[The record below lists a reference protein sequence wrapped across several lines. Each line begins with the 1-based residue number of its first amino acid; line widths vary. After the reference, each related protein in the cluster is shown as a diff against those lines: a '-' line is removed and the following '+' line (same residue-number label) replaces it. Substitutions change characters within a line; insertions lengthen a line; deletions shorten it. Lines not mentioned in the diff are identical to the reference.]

1 MRLASTTA
9 EEENPSNCRK
19 REVADASELLR
30 GEERRR
36 SVPLINAKTRD
47 APRAP
52 TRVKGETRRAA
63 TRLNLAGPSKMKRLV
78 PDGSLVAT
86 C

>member
-47 APRAP
+47 AAPRAYASQGGDKEGRHSSEFGG
-52 TRVKGETRRAA
+52 TK
-63 TRLNLAGPSKMKRLV
+63 
-78 PDGSLVAT
+78 
-86 C
+86 